1 MRHLVRRRWIHFML
15 HIHVWLIQFS
25 HVKRKHQSPLGWI
38 MAVNALGSHDG
49 KVAFGL
55 CLDPASRSLHVNWAS
70 VNHYLKEW
78 FFADNHVSPFL
89 INRLYFIWL
98 WDTSYLQWLL
108 LAWTFQAALLEI
120 WCPTPRVLSMANSL
134 FVHKLTLLLFC
145 SLTDKEKISF
155 TLQLVNSS
163 WSVAADDNPFSF
175 VCKTNPFCKV

>member
-1 MRHLVRRRWIHFML
+1 MRYLVRRRWIHFML

-38 MAVNALGSHDG
+38 MAVNALGGHDG

-55 CLDPASRSLHVNWAS
+55 CLLPQDHCMWAELQLITIWKNGFSLTTT
-70 VNHYLKEW
+70 
-78 FFADNHVSPFL
+78 FPFL

-108 LAWTFQAALLEI
+108 LAWTLQAALLEI

-134 FVHKLTLLLFC
+134 FVYKLTLLLFC